1 MADLRGVLERA
12 AAGYKPPE
20 DQLERTLA
28 RVKRR
33 ERRKRIRAATLALFV
48 AAAGLAGTIVV
59 FRLGRATTPVAPPS
73 SMAARV
79 TDTIAVGR
87 ATSIAYGADS
97 LWVSINPANSSQRSI
112 LRIDPQSDQIL
123 ATIPVP
129 FVPGWDIGGGGLSVA
144 QGSVWV
150 AGADRSGGAIL
161 RVDPSTNAVADTIPL
176 KEGRVADV
184 AVDASAIW
192 ALISGNQGAP
202 EVVRI
207 DPSSDRVVATIR
219 LNGGYGRSIFAIGGS
234 VFVAIT
240 QPPGGPFDSGTLVRI
255 DQTTNQVV
263 GTFDLGTYPSVAV
276 GNGMMWAVTA
286 NGGLVQID
294 PATGQPTRG
303 SATVPCTGDALAV
316 GAGGVW
322 CFGPARERA
331 LTRFNPETG
340 EVDVAMRPDQGTGG
354 TALATSPGS
363 VWVVNGEQ
371 ITRIDLA
378 PSPPVTDSSNAI
390 VAMASGRG
398 IPALD
403 GAEIVRIDPVS
414 GGVTQLTHAGDEG
427 RSAMSPGWSPDGE
440 RIAFVM
446 GDMHQPAAL
455 AGTYDIYVM
464 GADASGIQR
473 ATQGINAQLPTW
485 SPDGERIAFV
495 RDQGAAISVVDL
507 ATGSVKDVFVPR
519 AHQIVQVPSWSPD
532 GSRIAFQ
539 MGPETVDIYT
549 VDFSTGDLTRL
560 TDDGD
565 SGYPAWSPD
574 GSRIAFRRGDNIWV
588 MSADGTGATRIT
600 TCTLPCVDSFSP
612 VWSPDGSTLAFVRQG
627 DGGASLQLFEVGIDG
642 SDLHRL
648 TSGQAQYSNPSW
660 RPGSHR

>member
-87 ATSIAYGADS
+87 AT
-97 LWVSINPANSSQRSI
+97 
-112 LRIDPQSDQIL
+112 
-123 ATIPVP
+123 
-129 FVPGWDIGGGGLSVA
+129 
-144 QGSVWV
+144 
-150 AGADRSGGAIL
+150 
-161 RVDPSTNAVADTIPL
+161 
-176 KEGRVADV
+176 
-184 AVDASAIW
+184 
-192 ALISGNQGAP
+192 
-202 EVVRI
+202 
-207 DPSSDRVVATIR
+207 
-219 LNGGYGRSIFAIGGS
+219 
-234 VFVAIT
+234 
-240 QPPGGPFDSGTLVRI
+240 
-255 DQTTNQVV
+255 
-263 GTFDLGTYPSVAV
+263 SVAV

-378 PSPPVTDSSNAI
+378 PSPP
-390 VAMASGRG
+390 
-398 IPALD
+398 
-403 GAEIVRIDPVS
+403 
-414 GGVTQLTHAGDEG
+414 
-427 RSAMSPGWSPDGE
+427 
-440 RIAFVM
+440 
-446 GDMHQPAAL
+446 
-455 AGTYDIYVM
+455 
-464 GADASGIQR
+464 
-473 ATQGINAQLPTW
+473 
-485 SPDGERIAFV
+485 
-495 RDQGAAISVVDL
+495 
-507 ATGSVKDVFVPR
+507 
-519 AHQIVQVPSWSPD
+519 
-532 GSRIAFQ
+532 
-539 MGPETVDIYT
+539 
-549 VDFSTGDLTRL
+549 
-560 TDDGD
+560 
-565 SGYPAWSPD
+565 
-574 GSRIAFRRGDNIWV
+574 
-588 MSADGTGATRIT
+588 
-600 TCTLPCVDSFSP
+600 
-612 VWSPDGSTLAFVRQG
+612 
-627 DGGASLQLFEVGIDG
+627 
-642 SDLHRL
+642 
-648 TSGQAQYSNPSW
+648 
-660 RPGSHR
+660 